1 MRKTHH
7 TCLYISVTWLRM
19 WVIIAVNLVIMSPCM
34 AQFFAIHPENP
45 QLRLIHRAVEI
56 IQNGGVIAY
65 PTDVSDAL
73 ACHIGDK
80 QALDKIRRIR
90 QLDDKHDF
98 TLVCTD
104 LTQVSTFTKISNNAH
119 RLIKALTPG
128 PFTFILD
135 ATREVPRRLQHPKKK
150 TIGIRIPDHPIAQLL
165 VKELQEPLFSSTLIL
180 PGDDEGLSDPYEIRE
195 RLEHELDLVID
206 AGMILCEETTIIAFL
221 EHGPEI
227 VRQGKGIAPMLD

>member
-1 MRKTHH
+1 
-7 TCLYISVTWLRM
+7 
-19 WVIIAVNLVIMSPCM
+19 M

-56 IQNGGVIAY
+56 IRNGGVIVY
-65 PTDVSDAL
+65 PTDSSYAI

-90 QLDDKHDF
+90 QLDDKHNF
-98 TLVCTD
+98 TLVCKD
-104 LTQVSTFTKISNNAH
+104 LAQISNFTKISNDGF

-150 TIGIRIPDHPIAQLL
+150 TIGIRIPDHPVAQLL
-165 VKELQEPLFSSTLIL
+165 VQELEEPLFSSTLVL
-180 PGDDEGLSDPYEIRE
+180 PGDSDALTDPYEIRD
-195 RLEHELDLVID
+195 RLEHELDLIID
-206 AGMILCEETTIIAFL
+206 AGIIEFEPTTVIEFSGN
-221 EHGPEI
+221 GPEI
-227 VRQGKGIAPMLD
+227 IRQGKGIASMLNS

>member
-1 MRKTHH
+1 
-7 TCLYISVTWLRM
+7 
-19 WVIIAVNLVIMSPCM
+19 M

-56 IQNGGVIAY
+56 IQKGGVIAY
-65 PTDVSDAL
+65 PTDVSYAL
-73 ACHIGDK
+73 GCHIGDK

-98 TLVCTD
+98 TLVCKD
-104 LTQVSTFTKISNNAH
+104 LTQVSTFTKMGNNAH

-150 TIGIRIPDHPIAQLL
+150 TIGIRIPDHPVAQLL
-165 VKELQEPLFSSTLIL
+165 VTELQEPLFSSTLHL
-180 PGDDEGLSDPYEIRE
+180 PADDEGLSDPFEIRE

-206 AGMILCEETTIIAFL
+206 AGMILCEETTIIAFP
-221 EHGPEI
+221 EHNPEI
-227 VRQGKGIAPMLD
+227 VRQGKGIASMLN

>member
-1 MRKTHH
+1 
-7 TCLYISVTWLRM
+7 
-19 WVIIAVNLVIMSPCM
+19 M

-45 QLRLIHRAVEI
+45 QLRLIHRTVEI
-56 IQNGGVIAY
+56 IQKGGVIAY
-65 PTDVSDAL
+65 PTDSSYAL
-73 ACHIGDK
+73 ACHLGDK

-98 TLVCTD
+98 TLICTD
-104 LTQVSTFTKISNNAH
+104 LTQVSTFTKMGNNAH

-150 TIGIRIPDHPIAQLL
+150 TIGIRIPDHPVAQLL
-165 VKELQEPLFSSTLIL
+165 VKELAEPLFSSTLIL
-180 PGDDEGLSDPYEIRE
+180 PGDDEGLTDPYDIRE

-206 AGMILCEETTIIAFL
+206 VGIIPYEETTIIGFPN
-221 EHGPEI
+221 HDPEI
-227 VRQGKGIAPMLD
+227 IRQGKGHAVMLT

>member
-1 MRKTHH
+1 
-7 TCLYISVTWLRM
+7 
-19 WVIIAVNLVIMSPCM
+19 M

-56 IQNGGVIAY
+56 IRKGGVIAY
-65 PTDVSDAL
+65 PTDSSYAL

-80 QALDKIRRIR
+80 QAMDTIRRIR

-98 TLVCTD
+98 TLVCRD
-104 LTQVSTFTKISNNAH
+104 LTQVSTFTKIGNDAF

-150 TIGIRIPDHPIAQLL
+150 TIGIRIPDHAVTQLL
-165 VKELQEPLFSSTLIL
+165 VRELDEALFSSTLIL
-180 PGDDEGLSDPYEIRE
+180 PGETDALVDPYDIRDK
-195 RLEHELDLVID
+195 LEHELELVID
-206 AGMILCEETTIIAFL
+206 AGVIEFEPTTVIEFSGNSPQII
-221 EHGPEI
+221 
-227 VRQGKGIAPMLD
+227 RQGKGLAPMLST